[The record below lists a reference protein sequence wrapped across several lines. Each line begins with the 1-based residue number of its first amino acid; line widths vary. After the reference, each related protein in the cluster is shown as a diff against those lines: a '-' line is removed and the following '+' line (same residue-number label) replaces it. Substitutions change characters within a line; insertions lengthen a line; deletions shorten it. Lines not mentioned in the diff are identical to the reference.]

1 MLRGSTLFTFFLTIV
16 SIVLLIVT
24 LNLPFKAKLFPM
36 IAILTAVGLLAVQV
50 LIDNLASREKAPART
65 RKGKTL
71 GRKHLFIGLWMAAS
85 FLMLWIIGF
94 MGAVVFL
101 PFLYLR
107 LHKETWLLSITLS
120 LGCGAFFYLL
130 FGLVVK
136 MPLYPG
142 ILGEKIWG

>member
-1 MLRGSTLFTFFLTIV
+1 
-16 SIVLLIVT
+16 
-24 LNLPFKAKLFPM
+24 
-36 IAILTAVGLLAVQV
+36 
-50 LIDNLASREKAPART
+50 
-65 RKGKTL
+65 
-71 GRKHLFIGLWMAAS
+71 MAAS

-120 LGCGAFFYLL
+120 LGCGVFFYLL